1 MGPYND
7 SISVS
12 KKKRGRLNYAEET
25 RGELNAKGVVA
36 GDL

>member
-1 MGPYND
+1 MTQ
-7 SISVS
+7 SLCL